1 MSAAT
6 DPAGAKPRTGRFR
19 VDSGCRRCYK
29 ESVDGARAV
38 PDQTATGTSSPY
50 LDPAT
55 GFLRNEV
62 AAKSQQEIDL
72 ACSELL
78 PGRLEDLAKAPIP
91 CTGDTAHLQAIHR
104 VLFDGIFDWAGQ
116 FRTTDIDK
124 QGTDFVPAGDV
135 ETSIAQLF
143 GELSAENLLRGLP
156 RERFIP
162 RLAHYYARLN
172 QIHPFREGNG
182 RTQRLFWGQVALHA
196 GWYVDFV
203 RMSPVANNEASRIAS
218 QEEDLKPLV
227 ALLEKLTR
235 PAPSVERGEA
245 ELRNS
250 VRRKQ
255 RGRHALRWLKSH
267 ANPDRMA

>member
-1 MSAAT
+1 
-6 DPAGAKPRTGRFR
+6 
-19 VDSGCRRCYK
+19 
-29 ESVDGARAV
+29 VDGALEV

-50 LDPAT
+50 KDPTT

-62 AAKSQQEIDL
+62 SASCQQEIDL
-72 ACSELL
+72 ACAELL

-91 CTGDTAHLQAIHR
+91 CTGDKVHLQAIHR
-104 VLFDGIFDWAGQ
+104 VLFDGVFDWAGQ

-124 QGTDFVPAGDV
+124 QGTDFVAAGEV
-135 ETSIAQLF
+135 ETAIDQLF
-143 GELSAENLLRGLP
+143 TELAAENLLRDLP

-162 RLAHYYARLN
+162 RLALYYARLN

-203 RMSPVANNEASRIAS
+203 EMPKAANDEASRVAC
-218 QEEDLKPLV
+218 QEGDLKPLIGV
-227 ALLEKLTR
+227 LDKLTR

-245 ELRNS
+245 ELRTA
-250 VRRKQ
+250 VRRQQ
-255 RGRHALRWLKSH
+255 RGRHFLGWMRSH
-267 ANPDRMA
+267 ANPDRLA

>member
-1 MSAAT
+1 VSA
-6 DPAGAKPRTGRFR
+6 
-19 VDSGCRRCYK
+19 S
-29 ESVDGARAV
+29 
-38 PDQTATGTSSPY
+38 
-50 LDPAT
+50 
-55 GFLRNEV
+55 
-62 AAKSQQEIDL
+62 SQQEIDL
-72 ACSELL
+72 ASAELL

-91 CTGDTAHLQAIHR
+91 CTGDKAHLQAIHR

-116 FRTTDIDK
+116 FRTTTDIDK
-124 QGTDFVPAGDV
+124 QGTDFVPAV
-135 ETSIAQLF
+135 EVESAIDQLF
-143 GELSAENLLRGLP
+143 AELSAECLLRGLP
-156 RERFIP
+156 REEFIA

-203 RMSPVANNEASRIAS
+203 RMSKAANDEASRVAS
-218 QEEDLKPLV
+218 QEGDLEPLM
-227 ALLEKLTR
+227 AMFGELTR

-245 ELRNS
+245 ELLTS

-255 RGRHALRWLKSH
+255 AGKHALSWLKSH